1 MKTFSEL
8 LNLYIQNTG
17 ISDSELARSIG
28 VSRQTIFRWKEGLT
42 ARPNSRDDIIAISKK
57 LRLSPEEKNDLLLS
71 AGFRPEENIAST
83 EPVAPEIQPEKEDS
97 DARESEAAPP
107 VDAPMQQPAGSARKK
122 RLTSRLAFSSA
133 VLIVVLLC
141 AWAIWQ
147 NWSIWFPDTGT
158 PDTPAA
164 TGPAENTPATVSP
177 AAQGELLVLVAPLSN
192 TNADNTVTSKL
203 AGSIERESKNNRITS
218 IKVEQLPGPV
228 TGEKEAAEKMKDTG
242 AQMVVYGKSG
252 NGSIDIFLSPTPFPT
267 FTSISFDKIELTTDE
282 VRALSLLVLGSLYMN
297 RNEKDFAYTL
307 LSGARN
313 TLADSA
319 STSTSLISAVEQLL
333 VETGH

>member
-17 ISDSELARSIG
+17 ISDSELARSVG

-42 ARPNSRDDIIAISKK
+42 TRPNSRDDIIAIAKK

-107 VDAPMQQPAGSARKK
+107 VDAPMQQPAAHARKK
-122 RLTSRLAFSSA
+122 KLSSRLAFSTA
-133 VLIVVLLC
+133 IIIVVLLC
-141 AWAIWQ
+141 AWAVRQ

-158 PDTPAA
+158 PDTPA
-164 TGPAENTPATVSP
+164 TTSPAENTPTTIVP
-177 AAQGELLVLVAPLSN
+177 AAPGELLILVAPLSN
-192 TNADNTVTSKL
+192 SDSAITAQL
-203 AGSIERESKNNRITS
+203 AGAIERESRNNRITA
-218 IKVEQLPGPV
+218 IEVEQLPGPV
-228 TGEKEAAEKMKDTG
+228 TGEKEAAEIIKDTG
-242 AQMVVYGKSG
+242 AQMVIYGNTGNSG
-252 NGSIDIFLSPTPFPT
+252 IDIYLSPAPFPA
-267 FTSISFDKIELTTDE
+267 FTSTSFDKSDLTTEE
-282 VRALSLLVLGSLYMN
+282 VRALSLLVLGSLYVN

-307 LSGARN
+307 LSAARN
-313 TLADSA
+313 ILTDNE
-319 STSTSLISAVEQLL
+319 STSTSLVSTVEKLL
-333 VETGH
+333 EETEQ